1 MTIDELNLKY
11 GRPIAS
17 SSTGSFS
24 SRWGLQE
31 EEKPKKTFME
41 KVAGFTGGEKIA
53 QGLGQALANKEIS
66 KSIEETQKQQ
76 MEIQGNL
83 IRAIK
88 DKTAMGQ
95 DTTRLE
101 NALKMITEDIGNTG
115 EGSEKLLNQ
124 KELTTKQVVGDALQL
139 GTTVLGAGQLPGLA
153 KTATTAITTGK
164 GIIQGAKT
172 GAIAGGIYGTSSGVS
187 GALKE
192 DKSASEIAMGGL
204 TGGLTGAAAGAV
216 LGGITGGI
224 SGKIQGS
231 KLAKQQ
237 KEEKYILDLVSPKAT
252 TAIKEQAIKEGRLT
266 APGILKASKITPGTR
281 DKQLA
286 EAVKGIKLTQNPVK
300 DADIIDK
307 IVSELNDG
315 LKAYVKVNKVPFN
328 TNQLKAQLNKG
339 KGELKLIFASDKNAK
354 KTYDAVVSEFIK
366 RVKNKDTA
374 GLFQARQDFDKIPA
388 IKKLLDSQGLGENA
402 KREIALTARQ
412 KANEYVASL
421 LPKGNKFRETL
432 LKESNLI
439 EVINNIAEKNQ
450 EIFGKN
456 KLQLLNEK
464 YPLLKWVVGSIVGG
478 GIAGGVGAG
487 ATVIGSSD

>member
-1 MTIDELNLKY
+1 MTLEEINAKY
-11 GRPIAS
+11 GKPVTARESAN
-17 SSTGSFS
+17 SFA
-24 SRWGLQE
+24 SRWATP
-31 EEKPKKTFME
+31 EKKSFIE

-53 QGLGQALANKEIS
+53 QGLGQALANPEIS
-66 KSIEETQKQQ
+66 KNLEEAQNRNIDTQG
-76 MEIQGNL
+76 EL
-83 IRAIK
+83 INRIREKKAK
-88 DKTAMGQ
+88 GE
-95 DTTRLE
+95 DTSKLE
-101 NALKMITEDIGNTG
+101 VALKDLGGSIKSVGENTG
-115 EGSEKLLNQ
+115 ELLNQ
-124 KELTTKQVVGDALQL
+124 KGLTTKQVVGDSLQL
-139 GTTVLGAGQLPGLA
+139 GTTVLGAGQLPGVA
-153 KTATTAITTGK
+153 KTATKAVTTGA

-192 DKSASEIAMGGL
+192 DKTVGEVIKSGI
-204 TGGLTGAAAGAV
+204 TGGLTGAITGAA

-224 SGKIQGS
+224 SGKIQGY

-237 KEEKYILDLVSPKAT
+237 KEEKYVLDLVSPKAT
-252 TAIKEQAIKEGRLT
+252 TAVKEQAIKEGRLT
-266 APGILKASKITPGTR
+266 APGILKASKIMPGTR

-286 EAVKGIKLTQNPVK
+286 EAVRGIKLTQNPIK
-300 DADIIDK
+300 DADILDK
-307 IVSELNDG
+307 TVGELNDG

-328 TNQLKAQLNKG
+328 TNQLKTQLNKG
-339 KGELKLIFASDKNAK
+339 KSELKLIFASDKNAK

-432 LKESNLI
+432 LKESKLI

-464 YPLLKWVVGSIVGG
+464 YPLLKWVAGSIVGG

-487 ATVIGSSD
+487 ATIIGSSD